1 MDCPCC
7 PEAHVFA
14 PRPRAPVSLWAPLA
28 IIALVLGAATI
39 ASTLTP
45 SEARD
50 MKRAAS
56 VPTAGRAL

>member
-7 PEAHVFA
+7 PEAHAFDQ
-14 PRPRAPVSLWAPLA
+14 RPRAPVSLWAPLA

-39 ASTLTP
+39 ASTLTTP
-45 SEARD
+45 EARD

>member
-7 PEAHVFA
+7 PEAHAFA

-28 IIALVLGAATI
+28 IIALVLSAATI
-39 ASTLTP
+39 ASALTANKP
-45 SEARD
+45 RD
-50 MKRAAS
+50 MERTGS

>member
-7 PEAHVFA
+7 PEAHAFA
-14 PRPRAPVSLWAPLA
+14 PRPRTPVSLWAPLA

-39 ASTLTP
+39 ASALTTP
-45 SEARD
+45 DARD